1 MKASHATMLRR
12 LDAHGCRAWTFWA
25 VVVATVALLALPLG
39 ARAEDEPSGRVGRVA
54 DAAGQLFLAPEDR
67 ANEWEP
73 IGLNYPITSGDNL
86 WVSGD
91 GRAEV
96 DFGAGQFRL
105 AGDTNVHVSRLDD
118 RELSLFIAQGRAIV
132 RIRVLDADESARIDT
147 PNTQVLLTRPG
158 LYRIDVSDD
167 RQETTV
173 VVREGEA
180 SVAVTGGAQQILP
193 GQTATLFGN
202 GDVQAD
208 VRNGTGIDGFDSW
221 SANRER
227 VYMRSRSATYVSRQ
241 MVGYAD
247 LDDHGTW
254 QSYPEYGA
262 VWFPTTVAVDWAPYR
277 YGRWVSLPA
286 WGWTWVDDAPWGYA
300 PFHYARWSFIGGRW
314 GWCPGTFVARP
325 VWAPALVAWYG
336 GSGRGAAA

>member
-12 LDAHGCRAWTFWA
+12 MDAHGCRAWTFWA
-25 VVVATVALLALPLG
+25 VVVATVALRALP
-39 ARAEDEPSGRVGRVA
+39 
-54 DAAGQLFLAPEDR
+54 
-67 ANEWEP
+67 
-73 IGLNYPITSGDNL
+73 
-86 WVSGD
+86 
-91 GRAEV
+91 
-96 DFGAGQFRL
+96 
-105 AGDTNVHVSRLDD
+105 
-118 RELSLFIAQGRAIV
+118 LFIAQGRAIV

-221 SANRER
+221 KANRER
-227 VYMRSRSATYVSRQ
+227 GDM
-241 MVGYAD
+241 
-247 LDDHGTW
+247 
-254 QSYPEYGA
+254 
-262 VWFPTTVAVDWAPYR
+262 
-277 YGRWVSLPA
+277 
-286 WGWTWVDDAPWGYA
+286 
-300 PFHYARWSFIGGRW
+300 
-314 GWCPGTFVARP
+314 
-325 VWAPALVAWYG
+325 
-336 GSGRGAAA
+336 